1 MKHSKKF
8 DLVKEFYDY
17 RLWSKTRVWNAVGRW
32 ITAEEYEEITGEPYV
47 PANTNEEKAEE
58 SATDTNVGGKE

>member
-32 ITAEEYEEITGEPYV
+32 ITAEEYEEITGEPYE
-47 PANTNEEKAEE
+47 PATT
-58 SATDTNVGGKE
+58 TDDGGNGDK